1 MPSKEQ
7 STARNTP
14 YDSEPEKVLATKNDA
29 TIRAVVRG
37 MRRVERARDYAQAE
51 IRLANRENREPRKK
65 LIGLLNGRIA
75 ELQDPDRDDDFAVE
89 TGVDSDA
96 E

>member
-7 STARNTP
+7 STARTAT

-37 MRRVERARDYAQAE
+37 MRRVERARDYVQAE

-65 LIGLLNGRIA
+65 LIGLLNARIA
-75 ELQDPDRDDDFAVE
+75 ELEDPDRDDDFAVE
-89 TGVDSDA
+89 TGVDSDF